1 MYRLRTKPISM
12 PQVIIPVCLLL
23 AACGSSAASFTLHT
37 EFTETFEQP
46 ALAIIHLFG
55 YEKTLADA
63 PASLIETY
71 EIEVGQMPATLD
83 IEIPDAAHERID
95 QGVGPVTADRAAF
108 YFAVYVDV
116 DGDAQICPGDWSQDF
131 GVAEPQVF
139 DGQPPS
145 TVAVAMKL
153 NDESYVCRP
162 AFLQRP

>member
-12 PQVIIPVCLLL
+12 PQVIIPGCLLL

-63 PASLIETY
+63 HASLIETY
-71 EIEVGQMPATLD
+71 EIEVGKMPATLD

-95 QGVGPVTADRAAF
+95 QGVGPLTARRSTSRCTWMWMVTLRSVLATGPKTLASPSLRSST
-108 YFAVYVDV
+108 
-116 DGDAQICPGDWSQDF
+116 GSRR
-131 GVAEPQVF
+131 PQS
-139 DGQPPS
+139 PWP
-145 TVAVAMKL
+145 
-153 NDESYVCRP
+153 
-162 AFLQRP
+162 